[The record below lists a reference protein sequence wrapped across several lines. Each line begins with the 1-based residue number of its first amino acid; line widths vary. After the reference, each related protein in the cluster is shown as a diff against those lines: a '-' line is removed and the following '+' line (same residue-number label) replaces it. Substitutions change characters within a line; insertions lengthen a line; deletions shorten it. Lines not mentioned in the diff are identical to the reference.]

1 MQGCL
6 AAVWLGAVGVDTF
19 RISDIEFHPFENSS
33 VLVLQERQHLAR
45 VKSIAVIPFVGDPM
59 MAERWTAVLQ
69 QLTELRVVSPS
80 DVTRQGHPNTPPEFP
95 NRLTNQQIR
104 LAQETSAEHQVD
116 CVLIGSVAA
125 REPQDSLAG
134 LKTSSSR
141 RLYLYL
147 VSAEGSL
154 MWRTELPFTLAKG
167 AKDLNEEMMTRALLA
182 HVRAHASELGLADL
196 QARNQQTASRSSSW
210 EANRPAV

>member
-6 AAVWLGAVGVDTF
+6 AAVCLGLVGIDMVRT
-19 RISDIEFHPFENSS
+19 SDIEFHPFENSS

-116 CVLIGSVAA
+116 
-125 REPQDSLAG
+125 
-134 LKTSSSR
+134 
-141 RLYLYL
+141 
-147 VSAEGSL
+147 
-154 MWRTELPFTLAKG
+154 
-167 AKDLNEEMMTRALLA
+167 
-182 HVRAHASELGLADL
+182 
-196 QARNQQTASRSSSW
+196 
-210 EANRPAV
+210 

>member
-1 MQGCL
+1 
-6 AAVWLGAVGVDTF
+6 
-19 RISDIEFHPFENSS
+19 
-33 VLVLQERQHLAR
+33 
-45 VKSIAVIPFVGDPM
+45 

-125 REPQDSLAG
+125 REPQNSFAG

-154 MWRTELPFTLAKG
+154 MWRTELPFTLAQG

-196 QARNQQTASRSSSW
+196 QARNQRTASRSSSW
-210 EANRPAV
+210 EATPPAV

>member
-6 AAVWLGAVGVDTF
+6 AAVWLGAVGIDTI

-45 VKSIAVIPFVGDPM
+45 VKSIAVIPFFGDPV

-80 DVTRQGHPNTPPEFP
+80 NVARQGHLKATTEFP
-95 NRLTNQQIR
+95 NRLTNQQIQ
-104 LAQETSAEHQVD
+104 LAQEMSAEYQVD
-116 CVLIGSVAA
+116 CVLIGNVAA
-125 REPQDSLAG
+125 REPQNSFAG
-134 LKTSSSR
+134 FKERSSR
-141 RLYLYL
+141 RLYLHL

-154 MWRTELPFTLAKG
+154 MWKTELPFTLAKG
-167 AKDLNEEMMTRALLA
+167 AKDLDEEMMTRALLA
-182 HVRAHASELGLADL
+182 HVRAHANEIGLADL
-196 QARNQQTASRSSSW
+196 KARNEQTASRSSSW
-210 EANRPAV
+210 EAYPTTL

>member
-6 AAVWLGAVGVDTF
+6 AAVWLGAVGMDMVRT
-19 RISDIEFHPFENSS
+19 SDIEFHPFENSS

-45 VKSIAVIPFVGDPM
+45 VKSIAVIPFGGDPV

-69 QLTELRVVSPS
+69 QLNELRVVSPS
-80 DVTRQGHPNTPPEFP
+80 NVTRQGHLNATTEFP

-104 LAQETSAEHQVD
+104 LAQEMSAEYQVD
-116 CVLIGSVAA
+116 CVLIGNVAA
-125 REPQDSLAG
+125 REPQSSLAG

-147 VSAEGSL
+147 VSPEGSL
-154 MWRTELPFTLAKG
+154 MWKTELPFTLAKG

-182 HVRAHASELGLADL
+182 HVRAHANELGLADL
-196 QARNQQTASRSSSW
+196 QARNQQTASRSSS
-210 EANRPAV
+210 